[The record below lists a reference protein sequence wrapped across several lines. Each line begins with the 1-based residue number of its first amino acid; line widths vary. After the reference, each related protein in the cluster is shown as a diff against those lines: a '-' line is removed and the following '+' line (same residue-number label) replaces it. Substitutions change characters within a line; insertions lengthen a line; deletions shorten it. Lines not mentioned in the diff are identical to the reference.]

1 MSPLLRVS
9 VYLLVAAAMLVGIYL
24 AIQPRG

>member
-1 MSPLLRVS
+1 MNPLLRVS
-9 VYLLVAAAMLVGIYL
+9 VYLVVAAVLLVGIYV